1 MSDSQRQLQ
10 AVDEFVDAICSL
22 AAANRLTGL
31 WDHVRFNECK
41 KDDLHIDAKLVVLSE
56 RRSRHNVEQR
66 AVHRTRIDQSFRSLI
81 RQP

>member
-1 MSDSQRQLQ
+1 VSESQRLLQ
-10 AVDEFVDAICSL
+10 DVDELVDAICSL

-56 RRSRHNVEQR
+56 RRSRYNVEQR
-66 AVHRTRIDQSFRSLI
+66 AVQRTRIDRSFKSLI
-81 RQP
+81 RQH

>member
-1 MSDSQRQLQ
+1 MSESLRQLQ
-10 AVDEFVDAICSL
+10 AIDEFVDAICSL

-31 WDHVRFNECK
+31 WDHVRFHECK
-41 KDDLHIDAKLVVLSE
+41 KVDAEIDAELVVLSE
-56 RRSRHNVEQR
+56 RRSRYNVEQR